1 MLRKPVASLL
11 VPPILALAL
20 VGWLP
25 LELRA
30 EPVPIT
36 CTILPDEE
44 SASVMLTNPFNYLAS
59 CQANCKFSTAVYD
72 DNPQIICAKPVPAGK
87 QVEMCILKAA
97 GNKLLKLVEA
107 TADCK
112 RP

>member
-1 MLRKPVASLL
+1 MLRKLTMILL
-11 VPPILALAL
+11 TAVIGNLPSALY
-20 VGWLP
+20 
-25 LELRA
+25 A

-36 CTILPDEE
+36 CTILPGAE
-44 SASVMLTNPFNYLAS
+44 SASVLLTNPLKFTAS

-97 GNKLLKLVEA
+97 GNKLVKLVEA
-107 TADCK
+107 NADCK
-112 RP
+112 KP

>member
-1 MLRKPVASLL
+1 MRAS
-11 VPPILALAL
+11 ILIFVVALAGIPSAAL
-20 VGWLP
+20 H
-25 LELRA
+25 A
-30 EPVPIT
+30 EPVPVE
-36 CTILPDEE
+36 CTILPGAET
-44 SASVMLTNPFNYLAS
+44 ASVSLTNPFSYNAS

-97 GNKLLKLVEA
+97 GNKLLKLVVA

-112 RP
+112 KP

>member
-1 MLRKPVASLL
+1 MLRTPVLIFATVLAGVL
-11 VPPILALAL
+11 PLALH
-20 VGWLP
+20 
-25 LELRA
+25 A
-30 EPVPIT
+30 EPVPIV
-36 CTILPDEE
+36 CTILPGAE
-44 SASVMLTNPFNYLAS
+44 SASVSLTNPFNYTAS

-97 GNKLLKLVEA
+97 GNKLLKLVDA
-107 TADCK
+107 TADCR